1 MSTIEQLS
9 MTENLRESG
18 GFKDEKERGRE
29 RLEIAKRQRRA
40 RFSTVSAEQIFDHFA
55 FAAIR
60 SRRLNHTGR
69 RGGRK

>member
-18 GFKDEKERGRE
+18 GFKDEKERRRE
-29 RLEIAKRQRRA
+29 KLEIAKRQRRA
-40 RFSTVSAEQIFDHFA
+40 RFSTVSAEQIFNQFA

-60 SRRLNHTGR
+60 SRGLNHTGR